1 VAPLAFSVVA
11 TGVLCAG
18 CAGDVFA
25 AAGPSVAGVVCFAFL
40 FVRVGFSCGY
50 ASCQH
55 LSIKGRGDTCTVWA
69 RTVGGGEELLSESD
83 ALSDVCRTRA
93 SRRRARS
100 SRSFLM
106 ARLCRS
112 ILRRILS
119 LLISI
124 SSTRRL
130 SSMHFW

>member
-1 VAPLAFSVVA
+1 MKVAPLAFSVVA
-11 TGVLCAG
+11 TGVLCAA
-18 CAGDVFA
+18 CAGDVFV

-50 ASCQH
+50 LPCQH
-55 LSIKGRGDTCTVWA
+55 LSRRRRCDTYTVWA

-100 SRSFLM
+100 SRSFLI
-106 ARLCRS
+106 ARLWRS
-112 ILRRILS
+112 
-119 LLISI
+119 
-124 SSTRRL
+124 
-130 SSMHFW
+130 